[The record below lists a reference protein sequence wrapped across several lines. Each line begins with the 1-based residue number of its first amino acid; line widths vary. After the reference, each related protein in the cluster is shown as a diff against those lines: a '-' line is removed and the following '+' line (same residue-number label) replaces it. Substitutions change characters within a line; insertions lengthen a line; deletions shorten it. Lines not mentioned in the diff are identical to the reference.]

1 MHLNMT
7 TAEIENVLQSQSI
20 CRLVCN
26 DIKFPYII
34 PISYYYDGKY
44 IYCQSQ
50 QGKKIELM
58 QKNPNVTVLV
68 DIIGSMNNYKSVIV
82 NGEYQELKGLEA
94 DAARELLFEQIFS
107 LMTTTRI
114 HHFEHQESG
123 KIDDSDR
130 IKIIMFRIKILSSTG
145 RKEE

>member
-1 MHLNMT
+1 MNSIMT
-7 TAEIENVLQSQSI
+7 SAEIENVLQSQSI
-20 CRLVCN
+20 CRLACN
-26 DIKFPYII
+26 DKKFPHLI
-34 PISYYYDGKY
+34 PISYFYDGKY

-50 QGKKIELM
+50 YGKKIELM
-58 QKNPNVTVLV
+58 QKDPNVTILV

-94 DAARELLFEQIFS
+94 DAARKLLFEQIFS

-114 HHFEHQESG
+114 HHFEHEEAG
-123 KIDDSDR
+123 KIDDSER
-130 IKIIMFRIKILSSTG
+130 IKIIMFRIKILNTSG

>member
-1 MHLNMT
+1 MHLKMT

-20 CRLVCN
+20 CRLACN
-26 DIKFPYII
+26 DIKFPYLI
-34 PISYYYDGKY
+34 PLSYFYDGKY

-94 DAARELLFEQIFS
+94 DVARKLLFEQIFS

-130 IKIIMFRIKILSSTG
+130 IKIIMFRIKILNTSG
-145 RKEE
+145 RKEA

>member
-1 MHLNMT
+1 MNSMMT
-7 TAEIENVLQSQSI
+7 SAEIENVLQSQSI
-20 CRLVCN
+20 CRLACN
-26 DIKFPYII
+26 DKKFPHMI
-34 PISYYYDGKY
+34 PISYFYDGEY

-50 QGKKIELM
+50 HGKKIELM
-58 QKNPNVTVLV
+58 QKNPNVTILV
-68 DIIGSMNNYKSVIV
+68 DIIGSMNNYKSVII

-94 DAARELLFEQIFS
+94 DAARKLLFEQIFS

-130 IKIIMFRIKILSSTG
+130 IKIIMFRIKIINKFG

>member
-7 TAEIENVLQSQSI
+7 TAEIENILQSQSI
-20 CRLVCN
+20 CRLACN

-58 QKNPNVTVLV
+58 QKNSNVTVLV

-94 DAARELLFEQIFS
+94 DAARKLLFEQIFS

-130 IKIIMFRIKILSSTG
+130 IKIIMFRIKILNTSG
-145 RKEE
+145 RKEA

>member
-1 MHLNMT
+1 MT

>member
-1 MHLNMT
+1 MT
-7 TAEIENVLQSQSI
+7 ATEIENVLQSQSI
-20 CRLVCN
+20 CRLACN
-26 DIKFPYII
+26 DKKFPHLI
-34 PISYYYDGKY
+34 PISYFYDGKY

-50 QGKKIELM
+50 HGKKIELM
-58 QKNPNVTVLV
+58 QNDPNVTILV

-94 DAARELLFEQIFS
+94 DEARKLLFDQIFS

-130 IKIIMFRIKILSSTG
+130 IKIIMFRIKILSSSG

>member
-1 MHLNMT
+1 MHLNLT

-20 CRLVCN
+20 CRLACN

-82 NGEYQELKGLEA
+82 KGQYQELKGLEA
-94 DAARELLFEQIFS
+94 DAARKLLFDQIFS

-114 HHFEHQESG
+114 HHFEHHESG

-130 IKIIMFRIKILSSTG
+130 IKIIMFRIKILNTSG

>member
-1 MHLNMT
+1 MHLKMT

-20 CRLVCN
+20 CRLACN
-26 DIKFPYII
+26 DIKFPYLI
-34 PISYYYDGKY
+34 PLSYFYDGKY

-50 QGKKIELM
+50 QGKKIVLM

-94 DAARELLFEQIFS
+94 DVARKLLFEQIFS

-130 IKIIMFRIKILSSTG
+130 IKIIMFRIKILNTSG
-145 RKEE
+145 RKEA

>member
-1 MHLNMT
+1 MHLNLT

-20 CRLVCN
+20 CRLACN

-82 NGEYQELKGLEA
+82 KGEYQELKGLEA
-94 DAARELLFEQIFS
+94 DEARKLLFDQIFS

-123 KIDDSDR
+123 KIDDSER
-130 IKIIMFRIKILSSTG
+130 IKIIMFRIKILNTSG

>member
-20 CRLVCN
+20 CRLACN
-26 DIKFPYII
+26 DIKFPYLI
-34 PISYYYDGKY
+34 PLSYFYDGKY

-50 QGKKIELM
+50 NGKKIELM
-58 QKNPNVTVLV
+58 QKNPNVSILV
-68 DIIGSMNNYKSVIV
+68 DIIGSMRNYKSVII
-82 NGEYQELKGLEA
+82 NGEYQALNGIEA
-94 DAARELLFEQIFS
+94 DEARKLLFEQIFS

-123 KIDDSDR
+123 KIDDSER
-130 IKIIMFRIKILSSTG
+130 IKVNMFRIKILSSTG
-145 RKEE
+145 RKEG

>member
-20 CRLVCN
+20 CRLACN
-26 DIKFPYII
+26 DIKFPYLI
-34 PISYYYDGKY
+34 PLSYFYDGKY

-58 QKNPNVTVLV
+58 KKNPNVTILV

-82 NGEYQELKGLEA
+82 NGEYQELKGNEA
-94 DAARELLFEQIFS
+94 DEARKLLFEQIFS

-130 IKIIMFRIKILSSTG
+130 IKIVMFRIKILSSSG

>member
-20 CRLVCN
+20 CRLACN
-26 DIKFPYII
+26 DIKFPYLI
-34 PISYYYDGKY
+34 PLSYFYDGKY

-50 QGKKIELM
+50 QGKKIVLM

-94 DAARELLFEQIFS
+94 DVARKLLFEQIFS

-130 IKIIMFRIKILSSTG
+130 IKIIMFRIKILNTSG
-145 RKEE
+145 RKEA

>member
-1 MHLNMT
+1 MT
-7 TAEIENVLQSQSI
+7 AAEIENVLQSQSI
-20 CRLVCN
+20 CRLACN
-26 DIKFPYII
+26 DKKFPHLI

-58 QKNPNVTVLV
+58 QKNPNVTILV
-68 DIIGSMNNYKSVIV
+68 DIIGSMNNYKSVIL

-114 HHFEHQESG
+114 HHFEHQEKG

-130 IKIIMFRIKILSSTG
+130 IKIIMFRIKILSSSG
-145 RKEE
+145 RKEG

>member
-82 NGEYQELKGLEA
+82 KGEYQELKGLEA
-94 DAARELLFEQIFS
+94 DAARKLLFDQIFS

-130 IKIIMFRIKILSSTG
+130 IKIIMFRIKILNTSG
-145 RKEE
+145 RKEA

>member
-20 CRLVCN
+20 CRLTCN

-34 PISYYYDGKY
+34 PISYFYDGKY

-123 KIDDSDR
+123 KTDDSER
-130 IKIIMFRIKILSSTG
+130 IKIIMFRIKILNTSG
-145 RKEE
+145 RKEG

>member
-1 MHLNMT
+1 MHLNLT

-20 CRLVCN
+20 CRLACN

-82 NGEYQELKGLEA
+82 KGEYQELKGLEA
-94 DAARELLFEQIFS
+94 DAARKLLFDQIFS

-123 KIDDSDR
+123 KIDDSER
-130 IKIIMFRIKILSSTG
+130 IKIIMFRIKILNTSG

>member
-1 MHLNMT
+1 MT
-7 TAEIENVLQSQSI
+7 AAEIENVLQSQSI
-20 CRLVCN
+20 CRLACN

-58 QKNPNVTVLV
+58 QKNPNVSILV

-114 HHFEHQESG
+114 HHFEHQELG
-123 KIDDSDR
+123 KTDDSDR
-130 IKIIMFRIKILSSTG
+130 IKIIMFRIKILNSSG
-145 RKEE
+145 RKEG

>member
-1 MHLNMT
+1 MT

-20 CRLVCN
+20 CRLACN
-26 DIKFPYII
+26 DIKFPHLI
-34 PISYYYDGKY
+34 PISYFYDGRY

-58 QKNPNVTVLV
+58 QKNPNVSILV

-82 NGEYQELKGLEA
+82 NGEYQELEGLEA
-94 DAARELLFEQIFS
+94 DEARKLLFEQIFS

-145 RKEE
+145 RKEG

>member
-20 CRLVCN
+20 CRLACN
-26 DIKFPYII
+26 DIKFPHLI
-34 PISYYYDGKY
+34 PISYFYDGRY

-58 QKNPNVTVLV
+58 QKNPNVSILV

-82 NGEYQELKGLEA
+82 NGEYQELEGLEA
-94 DAARELLFEQIFS
+94 DEARKLLFEQIFS

-114 HHFEHQESG
+114 HYFEHQESG
-123 KIDDSDR
+123 KIDDSER
-130 IKIIMFRIKILSSTG
+130 IKVNMFRIKILSSTG
-145 RKEE
+145 RKEG

>member
-1 MHLNMT
+1 MT
-7 TAEIENVLQSQSI
+7 TAEIENILQSQSI
-20 CRLVCN
+20 CRLACN

-58 QKNPNVTVLV
+58 QKNSNVTVLV

-94 DAARELLFEQIFS
+94 DAARKLLFEQIFS

-130 IKIIMFRIKILSSTG
+130 IKIIMFRIKILNTSG
-145 RKEE
+145 RKEA